1 MDIAKHQAGD
11 HLELTIRGRLDA
23 QWADRLS
30 RELAEAIRGGARRFK
45 LDLEGVDFMSSAGL
59 RVLLQYYKQVKGMQG
74 SLVVSNTSPPVQTV
88 IALAGFEELLGLK
101 GAASREVAQPAA
113 PSGHASRIRVLERGT
128 ATYQI
133 FGSESYE
140 SLTCRAIGE
149 PEVLVSAQARKDQC
163 HTLQFPDGSF
173 AVGLGAFGHDFQ
185 DCQGRF
191 GKLVAAGGAVAYQP
205 AGGKT
210 VPDYQVQTGAFL
222 PDAQVLYCLTCE
234 GRFSHHIRFEAKS
247 PAVTIPIADL
257 VESCL
262 AVAQTELLGLIM
274 IATTNARSVSLVV
287 GVAAG
292 SDRPALEH
300 LLRPLGKRAWPT
312 GFFHAAVFS
321 DHPLQKGE
329 LDLRSTV
336 SALFDGQPVQRIL
349 QLGSDAK
356 GSAELAQSQFFR
368 GACWIG
374 PISEVTVERT
384 AT

>member
-1 MDIAKHQAGD
+1 MDIAKHRVGD
-11 HLELTIRGRLDA
+11 HLELTITGRLDA

-30 RELAEAIRGGARRFK
+30 RELADAIRGGARRLR
-45 LDLEGVDFMSSAGL
+45 LDLDGVDFISSAGL

-74 SLVVSNTSPPVQTV
+74 SLVVSNPSAPVQTV

-101 GAASREVAQPAA
+101 ATPSPEVAQPAA
-113 PSGHASRIRVLERGT
+113 PSGDASRTRSLDRGT
-128 ATYQI
+128 ATFEI
-133 FGSESYE
+133 FESASYE
-140 SLTCRAIGE
+140 SLACRAIGD
-149 PEVLVSAQARKDQC
+149 PAVLSSTPARKDQC
-163 HTLQFPDGSF
+163 HTMQFPDGTF

-191 GKLVAAGGAVAYQP
+191 GKLVAAAGAVAYHP
-205 AGGKT
+205 TEGT
-210 VPDYQVQTGAFL
+210 SVPDYQVQTGAFL
-222 PDAQVLYCLTCE
+222 PDAQVLYCLICE
-234 GRFSHHIRFEAKS
+234 GRFSHHVRFEAKP

-262 AVAQTELLGLIM
+262 AVARTELVGLIM
-274 IATTNARSVSLVV
+274 IAKTNARSVSLVV

-292 SDRPALEH
+292 SDRPTLEH
-300 LLRPLGKRAWPT
+300 VLRPLGKRAWPT
-312 GFFHAAVFS
+312 GYFHAAVFS

-336 SALFDGQPVQRIL
+336 SALFDGQSMQRIL

>member
-1 MDIAKHQAGD
+1 MDIAKHQAGN
-11 HLELTIRGRLDA
+11 HLELTITGRLDA

-30 RELAEAIRGGARRFK
+30 RELADAIRGGARKFR

-74 SLVVSNTSPPVQTV
+74 SLVVSKTSPPVQTV

-101 GAASREVAQPAA
+101 RAPSPQIAQPAA
-113 PSGHASRIRVLERGT
+113 PSSDTGRVGVLERGT
-128 ATYQI
+128 ATL
-133 FGSESYE
+133 EVLEAAPYE
-140 SLTCRAIGE
+140 SLSCRALGD
-149 PEVLVSAQARKDQC
+149 PEVLKNASPRKDQC
-163 HTLQFPDGSF
+163 GTMHFPDGTL

-191 GKLVAAGGAVAYQP
+191 GKLVAAAGAVAYQP
-205 AGGKT
+205 ASGTT

-234 GRFSHHIRFEAKS
+234 GRFSHHIRFEAKA
-247 PAVTIPIADL
+247 PAVTIPIAEL

-262 AVAQTELLGLIM
+262 AVTRTELVGLVM
-274 IATTNARSVSLVV
+274 IAKTNARSVNLVV

-292 SDRPALEH
+292 ADRPALEH
-300 LLRPLGKRAWPT
+300 LLRPLGKHAWPT
-312 GFFHAAVFS
+312 GYLYAAAFP
-321 DHPLQKGE
+321 DHPLQKSE

-349 QLGSDAK
+349 QLGSDAM
-356 GSAELAQSQFFR
+356 GSAELTQSQFFR

-374 PISEVTVERT
+374 PIFEVAVER
-384 AT
+384 AVA